1 MKRRSGDEERGDERI
16 LGGGEFVERL
26 LEEAEEKV
34 RHQLPSREVGRG
46 AGKVIEEICR
56 KEKIRRD
63 VLLSG
68 SRRREVSKARM
79 QLAEALVEGL
89 GLSLAECARQLGVTT
104 SGVAQMLRRRP

>member
-1 MKRRSGDEERGDERI
+1 MAGCVARWQEKVFE
-16 LGGGEFVERL
+16 L
-26 LEEAEEKV
+26 LLREEKI
-34 RHQLPSREVGRG
+34 S
-46 AGKVIEEICR
+46 
-56 KEKIRRD
+56 RD